1 MPFATTE
8 KIWMDGELVNWADA
22 QVHVLTHAL
31 HYGSGVFEGIR
42 AYPTSGGVAVFRLT
56 DHIERLFQGA
66 ETLMMDVPFTRE
78 QIIEACKQTVKANG
92 QDDGCYLRPLMYLNY
107 GEIGLNTIPCKTSV
121 AIAVWPWGAYL
132 GEDGATKGVRMMVSS
147 WRRHDPTA
155 VPTQVKASGYYVNSS
170 LAKVEAIK
178 AGYDEAIM
186 LNTAGQ
192 VAECSGEN
200 LFLVRNGRVITPPTS
215 AGILEGI
222 TRDSVITI
230 ARDLGYEV
238 AETPVLRGDLY
249 LADEMFCTGTAA
261 EVVPINSVDGRV
273 IGSRGPITER
283 IQQTYSKAVRGEVD
297 RYKDWV
303 EHVG

>member
-31 HYGSGVFEGIR
+31 HYGSAVFEGIR
-42 AYPTSGGVAVFRLT
+42 AYPTADGVAVFRLS
-56 DHIERLFQGA
+56 DHIERLCQGA
-66 ETLMMDVPFTRE
+66 ETLMMDVPYSRD
-78 QIIEACKQTVKANG
+78 QIIEACKDTVRVNR
-92 QDDGCYLRPLMYLNY
+92 QDGGCYLRPLMYLNY
-107 GEIGLNTIPCKTSV
+107 GEIGLNTIPCKVSV

-132 GEDGATKGVRMMVSS
+132 GDDGATKGVRMMVSS

-155 VPTQVKASGYYVNSS
+155 VPTQVKAAGYYVNSS

-200 LFLVRNGRVITPPTS
+200 LFLVRRGRVITPPTS

-238 AETPVLRGDLY
+238 VEASVLRGDLY

-261 EVVPINSVDGRV
+261 EVVPINSVDGRP
-273 IGSRGPITER
+273 IGSRGPITEH

-303 EHVG
+303 EHVR